1 MTALCDTKALGVYV
15 FYEPENDGG
24 LPLLGQHEQHF
35 YLFSRIEARGV
46 DDCCTSVGIYLDVL
60 GYLLIFI
67 ADNKE
72 LYGLAGTVHHLVEHE
87 AAYV

>member
-1 MTALCDTKALGVYV
+1 MTVA
-15 FYEPENDGG
+15 
-24 LPLLGQHEQHF
+24 PLW
-35 YLFSRIEARGV
+35 
-46 DDCCTSVGIYLDVL
+46 IYLDVL

>member
-1 MTALCDTKALGVYV
+1 MS
-15 FYEPENDGG
+15 FMSHIMENDGG

-72 LYGLAGTVHHLVEHE
+72 LYGLAGAVPLSRAE

>member
-1 MTALCDTKALGVYV
+1 MMVDSRFLASTNSILSL
-15 FYEPENDGG
+15 
-24 LPLLGQHEQHF
+24 
-35 YLFSRIEARGV
+35 SRIEARGV